1 MYRQE
6 NFFEFLIIIH
16 YEQETY
22 QSVHVALHHVCA
34 VVIVLML
41 VGVVCMVPYPY
52 GAGETMLQHLLLKT
66 DL

>member
-1 MYRQE
+1 M
-6 NFFEFLIIIH
+6 NKKLIRVCMSLC
-16 YEQETY
+16 TM
-22 QSVHVALHHVCA
+22 CA

-52 GAGETMLQHLLLKT
+52 GAGETKLQHLLLKT